1 MNNRKT
7 FSRMRTGLMPR
18 RFRPGIFLGRAAS
31 SRRYVARY
39 RIEAIAMR
47 RLARWRSAVSGEP
60 LAPSFSG
67 RLRLGIAVPSS
78 HPN

>member
-7 FSRMRTGLMPR
+7 FSRMRTGLVPR

-47 RLARWRSAVSGEP
+47 LLARWRSAGG
-60 LAPSFSG
+60 AIGSFVFWKVEAWD
-67 RLRLGIAVPSS
+67 RRP
-78 HPN
+78 